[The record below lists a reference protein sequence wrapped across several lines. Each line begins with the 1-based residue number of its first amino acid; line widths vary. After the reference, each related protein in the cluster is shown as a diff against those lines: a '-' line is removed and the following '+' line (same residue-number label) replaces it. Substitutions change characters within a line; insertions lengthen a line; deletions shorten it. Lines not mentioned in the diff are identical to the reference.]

1 MDDAGGSPPSGRCR
15 DLLRIAARALFR
27 DRFASQCTHTG
38 NGTAFLVR
46 RSVGRCAVRRA
57 SIFGRP
63 RRVRCACC
71 MGDGCRAGSYRRHSY
86 TVEVVKHRILIVDD
100 EPAISDTIQFVLE
113 SEGLE
118 TVRVGTG
125 LAAGEVLDEGRVDLI
140 ILDIGLPDVN
150 GLDLLREI
158 RHTRTIPIILLT
170 ARTAEIDRVLGLE
183 IGADDYVAKP
193 FSPRELAARVK
204 AVLRRSQPAAASNAR
219 PDVFAVNTSKR
230 AIVFF
235 GTTLELSKYEYE
247 ILRCFVERKGHV
259 FSREQLM
266 NLVWEQ
272 PETSLDRTVDAHVKN
287 IRAKLRA
294 VRPDL
299 DPIITHR
306 GSGYS
311 LRDDL

>member
-1 MDDAGGSPPSGRCR
+1 
-15 DLLRIAARALFR
+15 
-27 DRFASQCTHTG
+27 
-38 NGTAFLVR
+38 
-46 RSVGRCAVRRA
+46 
-57 SIFGRP
+57 
-63 RRVRCACC
+63 
-71 MGDGCRAGSYRRHSY
+71 
-86 TVEVVKHRILIVDD
+86 VKHRILIVED
-100 EPAISDTIQFVLE
+100 EPAISDNIQFVLE

-125 LAAGEVLDEGRVDLI
+125 LAAAPVLDESTVDLI
-140 ILDIGLPDVN
+140 VLDIGLPDIN

-158 RHTRTIPIILLT
+158 RRTRATPIILLT

-204 AVLRRSQPAAASNAR
+204 AVLRRCHTATAAKAAPEAGSDAF
-219 PDVFAVNTSKR
+219 VVNSSKR
-230 AIVFF
+230 VIAFF
-235 GTTLELSKYEYE
+235 GTLLELSKYEYE
-247 ILRCFVERKGHV
+247 ILKRFIERKGHV

-266 NLVWEQ
+266 NLVWDQ
-272 PETSLDRTVDAHVKN
+272 PETSLDRTVDAHIKN
-287 IRAKLRA
+287 LRAKLRA

-299 DPIITHR
+299 EPIVTHR